1 MFFAV
6 PLFTLLL
13 AARSA
18 GGVEVPVVDRIVIE
32 ETEEAKALTERKES
46 SYAKTVITKKEL
58 EELGG
63 QTAADV
69 LRRLPRIFFSGP
81 PATNKDVR
89 MAGLDKEFQN
99 VLINGNRPPGGGE
112 KREFALDRIPVEDI
126 ERIEVLK
133 NPTAAY
139 DSDAVAG
146 IVNIVLKEPP
156 KTQSLSA
163 SVSLNYNDLA
173 DRFGEKAAASYGDKK
188 GPLGFTIGGVRN
200 REYRGKDKSA
210 TDTSKNEREAETEI
224 VRTTTTSANL
234 RLSYEI
240 GENDKITFSPY
251 LTKQSEAKDKV
262 KTVFNLATG
271 AAKNRNNEKEDKD
284 NTLQGYGLE
293 WEHRFRSG
301 SSLKTAASF
310 SENKEDKDKVT
321 AQFTG
326 AGLTFSKNVFENE
339 VKTDRDM
346 VLSADYKTLVSGP
359 FNTEHVLSTGAKYR
373 DKDRDVEK
381 LVYEINSSGAY
392 KLNSTPDDSYS
403 VREKITAFYV
413 MDEASVSDK
422 LVITPGLRVEITDGE
437 YATSGGRQAS
447 GDFTDWN
454 PSLHALY
461 KLGGGLQARGSI
473 ARTIG
478 RPPFKEKVPTR
489 SVKADK
495 VEEGNP
501 DLSASKSINYEAS
514 VEKFVGKTGV
524 VALGAFYKD
533 IDGMIEK
540 KEIGTDTLTGLPVV
554 KPVNVSE
561 AVVKGIEI
569 EAKSGLGFVGLK
581 DFTVNANYSLL
592 DSEVID
598 PNTGIKRR
606 AKDQPKSVANVVL
619 RYENKGAGLSA
630 SVGVNYIGEKIDDS
644 DPTKPRKVEQ
654 PFTQW
659 DASFKKS
666 LYKGASV
673 FGSGVNLFAEKKENS
688 DGIKTELEEV
698 GRTFLLGLRYDI

>member
-1 MFFAV
+1 MKRHMFFAV

-18 GGVEVPVVDRIVIE
+18 GGVEVPVVDRILIE

-139 DSDAVAG
+139 DSDAIAG

-271 AAKNRNNEKEDKD
+271 AAKNRNNE
-284 NTLQGYGLE
+284 
-293 WEHRFRSG
+293 
-301 SSLKTAASF
+301 
-310 SENKEDKDKVT
+310 KEDKDKVT

-666 LYKGASV
+666 PYKGASV
-673 FGSGVNLFAEKKENS
+673 FGSGVNLFAEKKEKS